1 MNKIFKLITS
11 ISFLFFS
18 INAALSEENFFN
30 EALKMYQNE
39 KYEDARFMLE
49 RNIVFNPKD
58 AKSYLY
64 LAKIYNHEEDQNKEE
79 YNLETTLL
87 IEPNNE
93 EAILML
99 MKIALKKSNYSKVN
113 DLSQT
118 FIKVCKKL
126 CDENNEIQKSLK
138 NIEPATMSLDQNL
151 NKILIIDFGS
161 QFTQLIA
168 RRIRELGVF
177 SEIVSHKKI
186 KIKHIDKSIKGII
199 LSGGPLNVYEINK
212 YSFDKKIINLSIPI
226 LGICF
231 GHQILSKLNGG
242 RVKQSKHREFG
253 LANIYKKNESLLI
266 KNFFNKQKSK
276 KVWMSHADQV
286 SKLPKNFKVIAS
298 STNSK
303 FAIVENKL
311 NKFYGIQFHPEV
323 THTENGK
330 KLISNFIFLIC
341 KIKRNWSSKDQKIQL
356 IKEVKDQVG
365 SEKVICALSGGVD
378 SSVVAQLLNKAIGK
392 KLYCIFVNTGLLR
405 KNEEVQVVQT
415 FKKRLKINLI
425 YVNAEKEF
433 LKKLHNVS
441 DPEKKRKIIG
451 NLFIKIFERYAKKIK
466 NVKFLAQGTLYPDLI
481 ESRSVTGSQTS
492 KIKSHHNVG
501 GLPKKMKLKLVE
513 PLKFLFKD
521 EVRKLGLELNL
532 NKDIISRH
540 PFPGPGLA
548 IRMPGLIT
556 NEKIKIL
563 KEADYYFIQALRDH
577 GLYHKIWQAYAALL
591 PVKTVGVMGDNRTY
605 EYLCLL
611 RAITSEDGMTADFY
625 EFKKSFMETISNKI
639 VNSIRGINRVVY
651 DITSKPPSTIE
662 LE

>member
-1 MNKIFKLITS
+1 MS
-11 ISFLFFS
+11 
-18 INAALSEENFFN
+18 
-30 EALKMYQNE
+30 
-39 KYEDARFMLE
+39 
-49 RNIVFNPKD
+49 
-58 AKSYLY
+58 
-64 LAKIYNHEEDQNKEE
+64 
-79 YNLETTLL
+79 
-87 IEPNNE
+87 
-93 EAILML
+93 
-99 MKIALKKSNYSKVN
+99 LKKK
-113 DLSQT
+113 
-118 FIKVCKKL
+118 
-126 CDENNEIQKSLK
+126 
-138 NIEPATMSLDQNL
+138 L

-168 RRIRELGVF
+168 RRIRELGIF
-177 SEIVSHKKI
+177 SEIISHKKI
-186 KIKHIDKSIKGII
+186 KNKDIDRSVKGMI
-199 LSGGPLNVYEINK
+199 LSGGPLNVNQINK
-212 YSFDKKIINLSIPI
+212 YSFDKKIIDNQIPI

-242 RVKQSKHREFG
+242 KVKQSKYREFG
-253 LANIYKKNESLLI
+253 LANILKKKESTLT
-266 KNFFNKQKSK
+266 KNFFNKKNIN

-286 SKLPKNFKVIAS
+286 SELPKNFEVIAS
-298 STNSK
+298 SKNSK
-303 FAIVENKL
+303 FSIIENKKK
-311 NKFYGIQFHPEV
+311 KFYGVQFHPEV

-341 KIKRNWSSKDQKIQL
+341 KMKKNWTSKDQKKKL
-356 IKEVKDQVG
+356 IDDVRDLVG
-365 SEKVICALSGGVD
+365 NDKVICALSGGVD

-405 KNEEVQVVQT
+405 KNEEFEVVKT
-415 FKKRLKINLI
+415 FKKKLKINLI

-433 LKKLHNVS
+433 LSKLNNIS

-481 ESRSVTGSQTS
+481 ESKSVTGSQTS

-501 GLPKKMKLKLVE
+501 GLPKKMKLKLIE

-521 EVRKLGLELNL
+521 EVRKLGLQLNL
-532 NKDIISRH
+532 SKEIISRH

-548 IRMPGLIT
+548 IRMPGIIT
-556 NEKIKIL
+556 KKKIEIL
-563 KEADYYFIQALRDH
+563 KEADNYFIKALKDYN
-577 GLYHKIWQAYAALL
+577 LYDKIWQAYAALL

-611 RAITSEDGMTADFY
+611 RAITSEDGMTADFF
-625 EFKKSFMETISNKI
+625 EFKKSFMQMISNKI

>member
-1 MNKIFKLITS
+1 
-11 ISFLFFS
+11 
-18 INAALSEENFFN
+18 
-30 EALKMYQNE
+30 
-39 KYEDARFMLE
+39 
-49 RNIVFNPKD
+49 
-58 AKSYLY
+58 
-64 LAKIYNHEEDQNKEE
+64 
-79 YNLETTLL
+79 
-87 IEPNNE
+87 
-93 EAILML
+93 
-99 MKIALKKSNYSKVN
+99 
-113 DLSQT
+113 
-118 FIKVCKKL
+118 
-126 CDENNEIQKSLK
+126 
-138 NIEPATMSLDQNL
+138 MSLDLNL
-151 NKILIIDFGS
+151 DKILIIDFGS
-161 QFTQLIA
+161 QFTQLIV

-177 SEIVSHKKI
+177 SELISHKKI
-186 KIKHIDKSIKGII
+186 KSSQIKSNIKGII
-199 LSGGPLNVYEINK
+199 LSGGPLNVYQLNDNLFDNK
-212 YSFDKKIINLSIPI
+212 ILKLGIPV

-231 GHQILSKLNGG
+231 GHQILSKFNGG
-242 RVKQSKHREFG
+242 KVKQSKHREFG
-253 LANIYKKNESLLI
+253 LANIHKRNNSQLI
-266 KNFFNKQKSK
+266 KNFFNKKSK

-286 SKLPKNFKVIAS
+286 TKLPKNFRVVAS
-298 STNSK
+298 SENSK
-303 FAIVENKL
+303 FAIVESKTT
-311 NKFYGIQFHPEV
+311 KFFGVQFHPEV

-330 KLISNFIFLIC
+330 KIISNFIFLIC
-341 KIKRNWSSKDQKIQL
+341 RIKRNWSSKDQKMKL
-356 IKEVKDQVG
+356 IKEIKQQVG
-365 SEKVICALSGGVD
+365 NNKVICALSGGVD

-405 KNEEVQVVQT
+405 KHEETQVIKT
-415 FKKRLKINLI
+415 FKEKLKINLI

-433 LKKLHNVS
+433 LKKLKNVS

-451 NLFIKIFERYAKKIK
+451 NLFIKIFERYSKKIR

-481 ESRSVTGSQTS
+481 ESKSVTGSQSS

-532 NKDIISRH
+532 SKEIISRH

-548 IRMPGLIT
+548 IRMPGVIT
-556 NEKIKIL
+556 PEKIKIL
-563 KEADYYFIQALRDH
+563 KEADYYFIKALKEY

-611 RAITSEDGMTADFY
+611 RAITSEDGMTADFF
-625 EFKKSFMETISNKI
+625 EFKKSFSQMISNKI

>member
-1 MNKIFKLITS
+1 
-11 ISFLFFS
+11 
-18 INAALSEENFFN
+18 
-30 EALKMYQNE
+30 
-39 KYEDARFMLE
+39 
-49 RNIVFNPKD
+49 
-58 AKSYLY
+58 
-64 LAKIYNHEEDQNKEE
+64 
-79 YNLETTLL
+79 
-87 IEPNNE
+87 
-93 EAILML
+93 
-99 MKIALKKSNYSKVN
+99 
-113 DLSQT
+113 
-118 FIKVCKKL
+118 
-126 CDENNEIQKSLK
+126 
-138 NIEPATMSLDQNL
+138 MSLDLGL

-168 RRIRELGVF
+168 RRIRELGTF

-186 KIKHIDKSIKGII
+186 KKKDINNSIKGII
-199 LSGGPLNVYEINK
+199 LSGGPLNVYEIRK
-212 YSFDKKIINLSIPI
+212 YSFDKEIIQNGIPV

-231 GHQILSKLNGG
+231 GHQVLSKLNGG
-242 RVKQSKHREFG
+242 KVKQSKHREFG
-253 LANIYKKNESLLI
+253 LANIKKRKNSLLT
-266 KNFFNKQKSK
+266 KNFFNKNKMI

-286 SKLPKNFKVIAS
+286 SKLPKNFDVIAS
-298 STNSK
+298 SQNSK
-303 FAIVENKL
+303 FAIVENKS
-311 NKFYGIQFHPEV
+311 KRFYGVQFHPEV

-341 KIKRNWSSKDQKIQL
+341 GVKRNWSTKDQKKKL
-356 IKEVKDQVG
+356 IKDVKDEVG
-365 SEKVICALSGGVD
+365 GNKVICALSGGVD

-405 KNEEVQVVQT
+405 KNEEIQVVET

-425 YVNAEKEF
+425 YVDAKKEF
-433 LKKLHNVS
+433 IKKLANVS

-466 NVKFLAQGTLYPDLI
+466 DVKFLAQGTLYPDLI

-501 GLPKKMKLKLVE
+501 GLPKMMKLKLVE

-532 NKDIISRH
+532 SKEIISRH

-548 IRMPGLIT
+548 IRMPGVIT
-556 NEKIKIL
+556 REKINILREADHYFIRAL
-563 KEADYYFIQALRDH
+563 KENN
-577 GLYHKIWQAYAALL
+577 LYHKIWQAYAALL

-625 EFKKSFMETISNKI
+625 DFKKPFIQMISNKI

-651 DITSKPPSTIE
+651 DVTSKPPSTIE

>member
-1 MNKIFKLITS
+1 
-11 ISFLFFS
+11 
-18 INAALSEENFFN
+18 
-30 EALKMYQNE
+30 
-39 KYEDARFMLE
+39 
-49 RNIVFNPKD
+49 
-58 AKSYLY
+58 
-64 LAKIYNHEEDQNKEE
+64 
-79 YNLETTLL
+79 
-87 IEPNNE
+87 
-93 EAILML
+93 
-99 MKIALKKSNYSKVN
+99 
-113 DLSQT
+113 
-118 FIKVCKKL
+118 
-126 CDENNEIQKSLK
+126 
-138 NIEPATMSLDQNL
+138 MSLDQNL
-151 NKILIIDFGS
+151 NKVVIIDFGS

-186 KIKHIDKSIKGII
+186 RTIDINQSVRGII
-199 LSGGPLNVYEINK
+199 LSGGPLNVYQINK
-212 YSFDKKIINLSIPI
+212 YSFDKKILELSIPI

-253 LANIYKKNESLLI
+253 LAKIFKKRDSLLT
-266 KNFFNKQKSK
+266 KNFYGIK
-276 KVWMSHADQV
+276 KTKEVWMSHADQV
-286 SKLPKNFKVIAS
+286 SKLPKNFNVIAS

-303 FAIVENKL
+303 YAIVENKL
-311 NKFYGIQFHPEV
+311 KKYYGVQFHPEV

-330 KLISNFIFLIC
+330 KLISNFVFLIC
-341 KIKRNWSSKDQKIQL
+341 KIKKNWSSKDQKIKL
-356 IKEVKDQVG
+356 INGVRDQVG
-365 SEKVICALSGGVD
+365 RNKVICALSGGVD

-405 KNEEVQVVQT
+405 KNEESQVVQT
-415 FKKRLKINLI
+415 FKKRLKMNLI

-433 LKKLHNVS
+433 LGKLKNVY

-466 NVKFLAQGTLYPDLI
+466 DVKFLAQGTLYPDLI
-481 ESRSVTGSQTS
+481 ESKSVTGSQTS

-501 GLPKKMKLKLVE
+501 GLPKKMNLKLVE

-521 EVRKLGLELNL
+521 EVRKLGLELKL
-532 NKDIISRH
+532 SKEIISRH

-548 IRMPGLIT
+548 IRMPGNIT

-563 KEADYYFIQALRDH
+563 KEADYYFIQALKDH

-611 RAITSEDGMTADFY
+611 RAITSEDGMTADFF
-625 EFKKSFMETISNKI
+625 EFKKSFMQTISNKI

-651 DITSKPPSTIE
+651 DVTSKPPSTIE

>member
-1 MNKIFKLITS
+1 
-11 ISFLFFS
+11 
-18 INAALSEENFFN
+18 
-30 EALKMYQNE
+30 
-39 KYEDARFMLE
+39 
-49 RNIVFNPKD
+49 
-58 AKSYLY
+58 
-64 LAKIYNHEEDQNKEE
+64 
-79 YNLETTLL
+79 
-87 IEPNNE
+87 
-93 EAILML
+93 
-99 MKIALKKSNYSKVN
+99 
-113 DLSQT
+113 
-118 FIKVCKKL
+118 
-126 CDENNEIQKSLK
+126 
-138 NIEPATMSLDQNL
+138 MSLDQGL
-151 NKILIIDFGS
+151 NKILIVDFGS

-186 KIKHIDKSIKGII
+186 KNKNISKYTKGII
-199 LSGGPLNVYEINK
+199 LSGGPLNVYEIK
-212 YSFDKKIINLSIPI
+212 RYSFDKKIIEKGIPV

-253 LANIYKKNESLLI
+253 LANIYKKNDSLLT
-266 KNFFNKQKSK
+266 KNFFKSRK
-276 KVWMSHADQV
+276 INKVWMSHADQV
-286 SKLPKNFKVIAS
+286 SKMPKNFSVIAS
-298 STNSK
+298 SNNSK
-303 FAIVENKL
+303 FAIVENKKKNL
-311 NKFYGIQFHPEV
+311 YGVQFHPEV

-330 KLISNFIFLIC
+330 KLISNFIFSIC
-341 KIKRNWSSKDQKIQL
+341 KIKKNWSSKDQKIKL
-356 IKEVKDQVG
+356 IKDIRNQVG
-365 SEKVICALSGGVD
+365 KEKVICALSGGVD

-392 KLYCIFVNTGLLR
+392 KLFCIFVNTGLLR
-405 KNEEVQVVQT
+405 KNEEKQVLQT
-415 FKKRLKINLI
+415 FKKKLKINLI

-433 LKKLHNVS
+433 IKKLSNVS

-451 NLFIKIFERYAKKIK
+451 NLFIKIFERYARKIK
-466 NVKFLAQGTLYPDLI
+466 DVKFLAQGTLYPDLI

-501 GLPKKMKLKLVE
+501 GLPKRMKLVLVE

-532 NKDIISRH
+532 SKEIISRH
-540 PFPGPGLA
+540 PFPGPGRA
-548 IRMPGLIT
+548 IRMPGIIT
-556 NEKIKIL
+556 KEKISIL
-563 KEADYYFIQALRDH
+563 KEADYYFIKALRDY
-577 GLYHKIWQAYAALL
+577 GLYDKIWQAYAALL

-625 EFKKSFMETISNKI
+625 EFKKSFAQMISNKI

>member
-1 MNKIFKLITS
+1 
-11 ISFLFFS
+11 
-18 INAALSEENFFN
+18 
-30 EALKMYQNE
+30 
-39 KYEDARFMLE
+39 
-49 RNIVFNPKD
+49 
-58 AKSYLY
+58 
-64 LAKIYNHEEDQNKEE
+64 
-79 YNLETTLL
+79 
-87 IEPNNE
+87 
-93 EAILML
+93 
-99 MKIALKKSNYSKVN
+99 
-113 DLSQT
+113 
-118 FIKVCKKL
+118 
-126 CDENNEIQKSLK
+126 
-138 NIEPATMSLDQNL
+138 MSLDQNL
-151 NKILIIDFGS
+151 DKVVIIDFGS

-186 KIKHIDKSIKGII
+186 RTSDINQSVRGII
-199 LSGGPLNVYEINK
+199 LSGGPLNVYQINK
-212 YSFDKKIINLSIPI
+212 YSFDKKILELNIPI

-231 GHQILSKLNGG
+231 GHQILSKLSGG
-242 RVKQSKHREFG
+242 RVRQSKHREFG
-253 LANIYKKNESLLI
+253 LANIFKKRDSLLT
-266 KNFFNKQKSK
+266 KNFYGVK
-276 KVWMSHADQV
+276 KTKEVWMSHADQV
-286 SKLPKNFKVIAS
+286 SKLPKNFQVIAS

-303 FAIVENKL
+303 YAIVENKL
-311 NKFYGIQFHPEV
+311 KKYYGVQFHPEV

-330 KLISNFIFLIC
+330 KLISNFVFLIC
-341 KIKRNWSSKDQKIQL
+341 KIKKNWSSKDQKIKL
-356 IKEVKDQVG
+356 INEVRDQVG
-365 SEKVICALSGGVD
+365 SHKVICALSGGVD

-405 KNEEVQVVQT
+405 KDEETQVVQT
-415 FKKRLKINLI
+415 FKKRLKMNLI

-433 LKKLHNVS
+433 LGKLKNVS

-466 NVKFLAQGTLYPDLI
+466 DVKFLAQGTLYPDLI
-481 ESRSVTGSQTS
+481 ESKSVTGSQTS

-501 GLPKKMKLKLVE
+501 GLPKKMNLKLVE

-521 EVRKLGLELNL
+521 EVRKLGLELKL
-532 NKDIISRH
+532 SKEIISRH

-548 IRMPGLIT
+548 IRMPGNIT

-563 KEADYYFIQALRDH
+563 KEADYYFIQALKDH

-611 RAITSEDGMTADFY
+611 RAITSEDGMTADFF
-625 EFKKSFMETISNKI
+625 EFRKSFMQTISNKI

-651 DITSKPPSTIE
+651 DVTSKPPSTIE

>member
-1 MNKIFKLITS
+1 
-11 ISFLFFS
+11 
-18 INAALSEENFFN
+18 
-30 EALKMYQNE
+30 
-39 KYEDARFMLE
+39 
-49 RNIVFNPKD
+49 
-58 AKSYLY
+58 
-64 LAKIYNHEEDQNKEE
+64 
-79 YNLETTLL
+79 
-87 IEPNNE
+87 
-93 EAILML
+93 
-99 MKIALKKSNYSKVN
+99 
-113 DLSQT
+113 
-118 FIKVCKKL
+118 
-126 CDENNEIQKSLK
+126 
-138 NIEPATMSLDQNL
+138 MSLDLNL
-151 NKILIIDFGS
+151 DKILIIDFGS

-177 SEIVSHKKI
+177 SELISHKKI
-186 KIKHIDKSIKGII
+186 KSSQIKSNVKGII
-199 LSGGPLNVYEINK
+199 LSGGPLNVYQLNNNLFDNK
-212 YSFDKKIINLSIPI
+212 ILKLGIPI

-231 GHQILSKLNGG
+231 GHQILSKFNGG
-242 RVKQSKHREFG
+242 KVKQSKHREFG
-253 LANIYKKNESLLI
+253 LTNIHKRNNSLLI
-266 KNFFNKQKSK
+266 KNFFNKKTK

-286 SKLPKNFKVIAS
+286 TKLPKNFRVVAS
-298 STNSK
+298 SENSK
-303 FAIVENKL
+303 FAIVESKIKN
-311 NKFYGIQFHPEV
+311 FFGVQFHPEV

-330 KLISNFIFLIC
+330 KIISNFIFFIC
-341 KIKRNWSSKDQKIQL
+341 KIKRNWSSKDQKKKL
-356 IKEVKDQVG
+356 IKEVKQQVG
-365 SEKVICALSGGVD
+365 TDKVICALSGGVD

-405 KNEEVQVVQT
+405 KHEETQVVKT
-415 FKKRLKINLI
+415 FKRKLKINLI

-433 LKKLHNVS
+433 LRKLKNVS

-451 NLFIKIFERYAKKIK
+451 NLFIKIFERYSKKIR

-481 ESRSVTGSQTS
+481 ESKSVTGSQTS

-532 NKDIISRH
+532 SKEIISRH

-548 IRMPGLIT
+548 IRMPGIIT
-556 NEKIKIL
+556 SEKIKIL
-563 KEADYYFIQALRDH
+563 KEADYYFIKALKEY

-611 RAITSEDGMTADFY
+611 RAITSEDGMTADFF
-625 EFKKSFMETISNKI
+625 EFKKSFSQMISNKI